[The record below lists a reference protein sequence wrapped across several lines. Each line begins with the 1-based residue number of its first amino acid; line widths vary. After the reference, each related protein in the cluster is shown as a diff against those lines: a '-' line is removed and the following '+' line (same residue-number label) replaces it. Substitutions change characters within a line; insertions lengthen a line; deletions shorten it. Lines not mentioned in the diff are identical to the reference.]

1 MAKAEDRMTTL
12 LAERKGSVCLLALN
26 RPEALNALTSEMLS
40 ELLATVEAL
49 ETQADVRAV
58 VITGAGEK
66 AFCAGIDL
74 KQRSALSAADKMAQ
88 SRTVLR
94 LNQAIWGTSKPV
106 IAAIGGWCMGA
117 GFELALH
124 CDVRIAAE
132 DARFAFPEMTLG
144 AYPGGGGAV
153 MLPRLIGGARAKEL
167 LFSARR
173 PDAAEA
179 LALGLVQRVVPRA
192 ALLDAALAFAAA
204 LDATAPL
211 AIAALKKSINQGLE
225 APLAAAYD
233 LDQALRRPLDAT
245 RDYEEGIKAH
255 LEKRKPQ
262 FRGE

>member
-1 MAKAEDRMTTL
+1 MSTVL
-12 LAERKGSVCLLALN
+12 VERQGSACVLTLN
-26 RPEALNALTSEMLS
+26 RPEALNALTSEML
-40 ELLATVEAL
+40 ECMLATVDAL
-49 ETQADVRAV
+49 DADPEVRAL
-58 VITGAGEK
+58 VIAGAGEK
-66 AFCAGIDL
+66 GFCAGIDL
-74 KQRSALSAADKMAQ
+74 KQRSALPAAGKMAQ
-88 SRTVLR
+88 SRMVLR
-94 LNQAIWGTSKPV
+94 LNQALWHCSKPV

-124 CDVRIAAE
+124 CDLRIAAD

-153 MLPRLIGGARAKEL
+153 MLPRLIGAARAKDL

-173 PDAAEA
+173 PTAAEA
-179 LALGLVQRVVPRA
+179 LALGIVERVVPRGE
-192 ALLDAALAFAAA
+192 LLAAALAFAAG

-211 AIAALKKSINQGLE
+211 AVAALKKSINQGLE
-225 APLAAAYD
+225 APLAAAFE

-245 RDYEEGIKAH
+245 RDYEEGIRAH

>member
-1 MAKAEDRMTTL
+1 MSTVL
-12 LAERKGSVCLLALN
+12 VERQGSACVLTLN
-26 RPEALNALTSEMLS
+26 RPDALNALTSEMLA
-40 ELLATVEAL
+40 ELLDAVEAV
-49 ETQADVRAV
+49 ESQPEVRAV
-58 VITGAGEK
+58 VIAGAGEK

-74 KQRSALSAADKMAQ
+74 KQRSALSATGKMAQ
-88 SRTVLR
+88 SRMVLR
-94 LNQAIWGTSKPV
+94 LNQSLWSCSRPV

-124 CDVRIAAE
+124 CDLRIAAD

-153 MLPRLIGGARAKEL
+153 MLPRLIGAARAKSL

-173 PDAAEA
+173 PSAAEA
-179 LALGLVQRVVPRA
+179 LALGIVEQVVPRTE
-192 ALLDAALAFAAA
+192 LLPAALALAAA

-225 APLAAAYD
+225 APLDAAIE

>member
-1 MAKAEDRMTTL
+1 MSTVL
-12 LAERKGSVCLLALN
+12 VERQGSTCVLTLN
-26 RPEALNALTSEMLS
+26 RPEALNALTSDMLHA
-40 ELLATVEAL
+40 LLGAIEAI
-49 ETQADVRAV
+49 ESQAEVRAV
-58 VITGAGEK
+58 VIAGAGEK

-74 KQRSALSAADKMAQ
+74 KQRSALSANEKMAQ
-88 SRTVLR
+88 SRMVLR
-94 LNQAIWGTSKPV
+94 LNQALWSCPRPV

-124 CDVRIAAE
+124 CDLRIAAD

-153 MLPRLIGGARAKEL
+153 MLPRMIGAARAKEL

-173 PDAAEA
+173 PTATEA
-179 LALGLVQRVVPRA
+179 LALGLVEQVVPRA
-192 ALLDAALAFAAA
+192 GLLAAALSFTTA

-211 AIAALKKSINQGLE
+211 AVAALKKSINQGLE
-225 APLAAAYD
+225 APLAAAFE

-262 FRGE
+262 FCGE